1 MTFILQFPLPAV
13 SRIHDGRIF
22 AESVAA
28 DPGDATHFIGADTLA
43 GLSIRR
49 AISHDGSRHSVTWTA
64 STERALSGVALRQ
77 TIELDLPSTSYVL
90 APGVLYAGNRFLCS
104 PQPYCPHIPAEGIS
118 PEGPVLIA
126 DVPRLTADTGYT
138 VELAANA
145 LTTPFIGI
153 YDPKSQRGALV
164 RLPIYGDW
172 GVTGV
177 TLRTLPGR
185 PVEVTLTFPV
195 QRLRRYCHCNWIAAD
210 EPGLTLAAGAEFRA
224 AFEVIAVTAASIP
237 AFVGE
242 LSRRAFT
249 ARDQGGS
256 PVRHNPLPALRAA
269 ADLVEAKYDRFY
281 WDEANGFYCAASV
294 PTRGAKPIYLVQS
307 GWSNGGPMAVAMIQ
321 SADPTRRARA
331 RRMLDFL
338 CTGQAASG
346 FFHGG
351 FGAGFEHGEAQWLS
365 FGLKRPGCRAFSFVR
380 RTLECGRDL
389 LKSIDIVEARG
400 ENAGPQWAA
409 TARRFLDAVVT
420 TTARYGQLGY
430 STNPDTGEVLWGPS
444 TASAFAL
451 EALVRGHRR
460 FGRPEYLATA
470 VRLATFCR
478 NDSLARG
485 LTYGGVGDALMA
497 ADSESAYALVAGLV
511 HLHQAT
517 GDAEHLAWA
526 VEAADVFQTWVLLYD
541 AKLPADSTLA
551 RAGVDPRGAVLAN
564 VQNQHGAPGIFISSG
579 TELLTLSRLTGDD
592 RYRLLLR
599 EIVACIPAMV
609 VRADTRGIWGGWE
622 VGEVSER
629 LMTMDGIKPCGETE
643 RSDSFGPVTI
653 LSANEL
659 PANAF
664 ADLPSH
670 LDP

>member
-1 MTFILQFPLPAV
+1 MVASPSHPA
-13 SRIHDGRIF
+13 
-22 AESVAA
+22 EAA
-28 DPGDATHFIGADTLA
+28 VFTGTDASA

-49 AISHDGSRHSVTWTA
+49 EITHSSSCHAVTWTA
-64 STERALSGVALRQ
+64 TTAQTLPGVALRQ
-77 TIELDLPSTSYVL
+77 TIELDLPCSSYVL

-118 PEGPVLIA
+118 PEGPILIA

-138 VELAANA
+138 VELAADA
-145 LTTPFIGI
+145 LTTPFVGI
-153 YDPKSQRGALV
+153 YDPTTGRGALV
-164 RLPIYGDW
+164 RVPIYGDW

-185 PVEVTLTFPV
+185 PVEVIITFPV
-195 QRLRRYCHCNWIAAD
+195 QRLRRYRFCDWIACD
-210 EPGLTLAAGAEFRA
+210 EPGMTLQAGTEFRA
-224 AFEVIAVTAASIP
+224 AFEIIEVTAPSIP

-242 LSRRAFT
+242 LSRRAFA
-249 ARDQGGS
+249 ARDQGGN
-256 PVRHNPLPALRAA
+256 PVRLNPMPALRTA
-269 ADLVEAKYDRFY
+269 ADLVEAKYDRLN
-281 WDEANGFYCAASV
+281 WDESNGFYCTAPVAMRS
-294 PTRGAKPIYLVQS
+294 ANPIYLLQS
-307 GWSNGGPMAVAMIQ
+307 GWSGGGPMAVAMLQ

-351 FGAGFEHGEAQWLS
+351 FGAGFEHGNPRWLS
-365 FGLKRPGCRAFSFVR
+365 FDLKRPGCRAFTFVR

-389 LKSIDIVEARG
+389 LKSIELVEARG
-400 ENAGPQWAA
+400 ETAGPQWAA
-409 TARRFLDAVVT
+409 TTLRFLDAIVAT
-420 TTARYGQLGY
+420 TERHGHLGY
-430 STNPDTGEVLWGPS
+430 SINPDTGAVLWGPS

-478 NDSLARG
+478 QDSLARG

-511 HLHQAT
+511 HLHQVT
-517 GDAEHLAWA
+517 HDPEHLAWA
-526 VEAADVFQTWVLLYD
+526 VEAADMFQTWVLLYD
-541 AKLPADSTLA
+541 TRFPANSTLA

-564 VQNQHGAPGIFISSG
+564 VQNQHGAPGIYQASG
-579 TELLTLSRLTGDD
+579 VELLTLSRLTGDD

-599 EIVACIPAMV
+599 EIVACLPSMV
-609 VRADTRGIWGGWE
+609 VREETREAWGGWE
-622 VGEVSER
+622 VGEVTER
-629 LMTMDGIKPCGETE
+629 LMTMDGIRPCGETS
-643 RSDSFGPVTI
+643 RTDSFGPVTI
-653 LSANEL
+653 ISANEL
-659 PANAF
+659 PPDAF
-664 ADLPSH
+664 N
-670 LDP
+670 